1 MKFPAL
7 QKPNAFVASITVLPF
22 QFGRAFPISRC
33 TPNGTAKMI
42 VSAASASRSD
52 RATTV
57 GPIAR
62 ACSAN
67 ASGARRLATVT
78 SMFLRAKAWARAWP
92 ILPNPTIAYFIM
104 FFRSWVR
111 TKVREATAPGSDL
124 RHASIDG
131 EIHTGDVRTLIGSK
145 EHDCCRDFLGHASA
159 AHWDLR
165 GELCGRLLGLFG
177 GKACRRR

>member
-1 MKFPAL
+1 MS
-7 QKPNAFVASITVLPF
+7 AS
-22 QFGRAFPISRC
+22 
-33 TPNGTAKMI
+33 
-42 VSAASASRSD
+42 SASRSD
-52 RATTV
+52 LATTV

-62 ACSAN
+62 ACGAN
-67 ASGARRLATVT
+67 ASGGRRLATVT

-104 FFRSWVR
+104 FLRSRVR

-131 EIHTGDVRTLIGSK
+131 EIHTGDVRTFIGSE

-159 AHWDLR
+159 THWDLR
-165 GELCGRLLGLFG
+165 GELCGRLLGLFS
-177 GKACRRR
+177 GKARRRR